1 MANIEALERNLQ
13 ETVEEKNI
21 MKKEMEDIRGSRDN
35 LKIKIEEM
43 EANIRETLC
52 KNDSEVERLKKEL
65 RDQVFNQ
72 FSSLSRFRKFSQK
85 LSEYWSGTIFAV
97 LEGLNY
103 RVVLVVD
110 FHGLIRN
117 FALGGIEIDIV

>member
-52 KNDSEVERLKKEL
+52 KNNSEVERLKKEL

-97 LEGLNY
+97 LEGLN
-103 RVVLVVD
+103 
-110 FHGLIRN
+110 
-117 FALGGIEIDIV
+117 